1 MHVVAIKKIRGGE
14 GQFCLQ
20 SKGKHGEVPQW
31 RKRKNSALTFEEE
44 KTARSALDMGARPGV
59 VHVALTNKELGRL
72 KEAGDELERARMD
85 GGGLNQRCELL
96 LYTPHM
102 YMHTYLTSCCIQMY
116 PTCI

>member
-20 SKGKHGEVPQW
+20 SKGKHGEVPQL

-72 KEAGDELERARMD
+72 KEAGEDLERAHID
-85 GGGLNQRCELL
+85 GTL
-96 LYTPHM
+96 M
-102 YMHTYLTSCCIQMY
+102 VVDSKV
-116 PTCI
+116 